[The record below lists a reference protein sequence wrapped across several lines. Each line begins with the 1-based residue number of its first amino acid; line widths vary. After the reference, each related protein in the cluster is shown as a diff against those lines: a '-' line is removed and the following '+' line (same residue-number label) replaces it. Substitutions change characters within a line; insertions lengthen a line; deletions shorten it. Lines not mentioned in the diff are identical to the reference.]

1 VTAKEAPR
9 ALLLILALL
18 ALQLTVALDVQ
29 VAGAHP
35 ELMFGF
41 AIAAGL
47 AGGVQRGAIVGF
59 FCGIA
64 IDLFLPTPLGL
75 TALVT
80 TGIGAASG
88 QLVAAGVDRS
98 NPFFVPGVAVL
109 GSAIGVIMF
118 AVLGTVLGQPNMLT
132 AHIAVVVVVVAIAN
146 GMLVMLFVRAC
157 NWAFVQEATG
167 SAWRGSLVAGDR
179 P

>member
-1 VTAKEAPR
+1 VTAKEVPR
-9 ALLLILALL
+9 ALLVLVAVL
-18 ALQLTVALDVQ
+18 ALQLTVVLDVQ
-29 VAGAHP
+29 VGGAHP
-35 ELMFGF
+35 ELMYGL

-47 AGGVQRGAIVGF
+47 VGGVQRGALVGF
-59 FCGIA
+59 FSGIA

-80 TGIGAASG
+80 TVIGAAAG

-98 NPFFVPGVAVL
+98 NPLFVPGVAAL

-132 AHIAVVVVVVAIAN
+132 AHVAVVVALVALAN
-146 GMLVMLFVRAC
+146 GLLAPLFVRGL
-157 NWAFVQEATG
+157 NWAFVQESSG

>member
-1 VTAKEAPR
+1 LTPKEAPR
-9 ALLLILALL
+9 ALLVILVILT
-18 ALQLTVALDVQ
+18 LQLTIVLDVE

-59 FCGIA
+59 FSGIA

-75 TALVT
+75 TALVAT
-80 TGIGAASG
+80 VIGATAG

-98 NPFFVPGVAVL
+98 NPLFVPGVAAL

-118 AVLGTVLGQPNMLT
+118 AVFGTVLGQPNMLT
-132 AHIAVVVVVVAIAN
+132 THIGVVVAVVAIAN
-146 GMLVMLFVRAC
+146 GLLGALFVRAC
-157 NWAFVQEATG
+157 NWAFVQESSG
-167 SAWRGSLVAGDR
+167 SAWHGALVGGDR
-179 P
+179 Q